1 MSSSPSRPAQSVSN
15 VAGRHRD
22 HGGEQVLDL
31 VAGHPDQPGWWW
43 VATALGHGGDHQE
56 GVGDH
61 GEGDPAVPGAPAA
74 DLMLVQADHPLP
86 VWNRS
91 WMVHLM
97 PATLT
102 RVESGVG

>member
-1 MSSSPSRPAQSVSN
+1 
-15 VAGRHRD
+15 
-22 HGGEQVLDL
+22 VLDL

-43 VATALGHGGDHQE
+43 VAATLGHGGDHQE

-74 DLMLVQADHPLP
+74 DLMLVQPTSSLP

-91 WMVHLM
+91 SMVHLV

-102 RVESGVG
+102 RVESGVGWGV